1 MDGRRLVSALY
12 QVKVELN
19 RADDKE
25 ARPRQP
31 FPEFVP
37 DQFIVL
43 FGLKSLA
50 IKSMYNA
57 TRQRRLQP
65 SLDHSILAR
74 RSSYPP

>member
-1 MDGRRLVSALY
+1 MGSSALALCCVHRCRRLVSALY

-19 RADDKE
+19 KADDKE
-25 ARPRQP
+25 GRPRQP

-50 IKSMYNA
+50 IKSM
-57 TRQRRLQP
+57 
-65 SLDHSILAR
+65 
-74 RSSYPP
+74 